1 MEMNLS
7 KNLTSSNVAALGH
20 SNEFDG
26 SRLTPHFSL
35 EEMCRSNT
43 ARVKGLPNV
52 PNAEQ
57 VKNLQQLCKNV
68 LQPLRDHL
76 GKPVVIN
83 SGFRSQAVNM
93 AVGGANNSQHMKGEA
108 ADIKC
113 KDYPN
118 AKQIYTW
125 IMDNLKFDQVILER
139 KGNAVWVHVSFRTN
153 GKNRQQALTIKV

>member
-1 MEMNLS
+1 MNLS
-7 KNLTSSNVAALGH
+7 KN
-20 SNEFDG
+20 
-26 SRLTPHFSL
+26 FSL
-35 EEMCRSNT
+35 NEMCRSNT
-43 ARVKGLPNV
+43 ASVRGLPNV

-57 VKNLQQLCKNV
+57 VKNLQQLCENV

-93 AVGGANNSQHMKGEA
+93 AVGGAKNSQHTKGEA

-113 KDYPN
+113 KDYPY
-118 AKQIYTW
+118 AKEIYTW

-139 KGNAVWVHVSFRTN
+139 KGKAVWVHVSFRTN
-153 GKNRQQALTIKV
+153 GKNRQQALTMLNA

>member
-1 MEMNLS
+1 MIKLS
-7 KNLTSSNVAALGH
+7 K
-20 SNEFDG
+20 
-26 SRLTPHFSL
+26 HFSL

-43 ARVKGLPNV
+43 ARVRGLPNV

-57 VKNLQQLCKNV
+57 VKNLKHLCENV

-113 KDYPN
+113 KDFPY
-118 AKQIYTW
+118 AKQIYAW

-139 KGNAVWVHVSFRTN
+139 KGNAVWVHVSYRAN
-153 GKNRQQALTIKV
+153 GKNRQQALTMLNA

>member
-1 MEMNLS
+1 MKLS
-7 KNLTSSNVAALGH
+7 KN
-20 SNEFDG
+20 
-26 SRLTPHFSL
+26 FSL

-43 ARVKGLPNV
+43 ASVRGLPNV

-57 VKNLQQLCKNV
+57 VKNLQQLCENV
-68 LQPLRDHL
+68 LQPLRNHL

-93 AVGGANNSQHMKGEA
+93 AVGGAKNSQHTKGEA

-113 KDYPN
+113 KDYPY
-118 AKQIYTW
+118 AKEIYTW

-139 KGNAVWVHVSFRTN
+139 KGKAVWVHVSFRTN
-153 GKNRQQALTIKV
+153 GKNRQQALTMLNA

>member
-1 MEMNLS
+1 MVMKLS
-7 KNLTSSNVAALGH
+7 KN
-20 SNEFDG
+20 
-26 SRLTPHFSL
+26 FSL

-43 ARVKGLPNV
+43 ASVRGLPNV

-57 VKNLQQLCKNV
+57 VKNLQQLCENV

-76 GKPVVIN
+76 GKPVAIN

-113 KDYPN
+113 KDYPY
-118 AKQIYTW
+118 AKEIYTW

-139 KGNAVWVHVSFRTN
+139 KGKAVWVHVSFRTN
-153 GKNRQQALTIKV
+153 GKNRQQALTMLNA

>member
-7 KNLTSSNVAALGH
+7 KNY
-20 SNEFDG
+20 
-26 SRLTPHFSL
+26 SL
-35 EEMCRSNT
+35 NEMCRSNT

-57 VKNLQQLCKNV
+57 VKNLQQLCENV

-93 AVGGANNSQHMKGEA
+93 AVGGAKNSQHMKGEA

-113 KDYPN
+113 KDYPY
-118 AKQIYTW
+118 AKMTSPP
-125 IMDNLKFDQVILER
+125 MHL
-139 KGNAVWVHVSFRTN
+139 A
-153 GKNRQQALTIKV
+153 

>member
-1 MEMNLS
+1 MAKFQLS
-7 KNLTSSNVAALGH
+7 KN
-20 SNEFDG
+20 
-26 SRLTPHFSL
+26 FSL
-35 EEMCRSNT
+35 NEMCRSNT
-43 ARVKGLPNV
+43 ARVRGLPNV

-57 VKNLQQLCKNV
+57 VKNLQQLCENV

-93 AVGGANNSQHMKGEA
+93 AVGGAKNSQHTKGEA

-113 KDYPN
+113 KDYPY
-118 AKQIYTW
+118 AKEIYTW

-139 KGNAVWVHVSFRTN
+139 KGNAVWVHVSYCAN
-153 GKNRQQALTIKV
+153 GKNRQQALSMHNS

>member
-1 MEMNLS
+1 MVMKLS
-7 KNLTSSNVAALGH
+7 KN
-20 SNEFDG
+20 
-26 SRLTPHFSL
+26 FSL

-43 ARVKGLPNV
+43 ASVRGLPNV

-57 VKNLQQLCKNV
+57 VKNLQQLCENV

-76 GKPVVIN
+76 GKPVAIN

-113 KDYPN
+113 KDYPY
-118 AKQIYTW
+118 AKKIYAW
-125 IMDNLKFDQVILER
+125 IMDNLEFDQVILER
-139 KGNAVWVHVSFRTN
+139 KGKAVWVHVSFRTN
-153 GKNRQQALTIKV
+153 GKNRQQALTMLNA

>member
-1 MEMNLS
+1 MIKLS
-7 KNLTSSNVAALGH
+7 K
-20 SNEFDG
+20 
-26 SRLTPHFSL
+26 HFSL

-43 ARVKGLPNV
+43 ARVRGLPNV

-57 VKNLQQLCKNV
+57 VKNLKHLCENV

-93 AVGGANNSQHMKGEA
+93 AVGGAKNSQHTKGEA

-113 KDYPN
+113 KDFPF
-118 AKQIYTW
+118 AKKIYAW

-139 KGNAVWVHVSFRTN
+139 KGNAVWVHVSYCAN
-153 GKNRQQALTIKV
+153 GENRQQALTINAKCER

>member
-1 MEMNLS
+1 MNMKLS
-7 KNLTSSNVAALGH
+7 KN
-20 SNEFDG
+20 
-26 SRLTPHFSL
+26 FSL

-43 ARVKGLPNV
+43 ASVRGLPNV

-57 VKNLQQLCKNV
+57 VKNLQQLCENV
-68 LQPLRDHL
+68 LQPLRNHL

-93 AVGGANNSQHMKGEA
+93 AVGGAKNSQHTKGEA

-113 KDYPN
+113 KDYPY
-118 AKQIYTW
+118 AKEIYTW

-139 KGNAVWVHVSFRTN
+139 KGKSVWVHVSFRIN
-153 GKNRQQALTIKV
+153 GKNRQQALTMLNA

>member
-1 MEMNLS
+1 MKLS
-7 KNLTSSNVAALGH
+7 KN
-20 SNEFDG
+20 
-26 SRLTPHFSL
+26 FSL

-43 ARVKGLPNV
+43 ARVRSLPNV

-57 VKNLQQLCKNV
+57 VKNLQQLCENV

-113 KDYPN
+113 KDYPY
-118 AKQIYTW
+118 AKKIYAW
-125 IMDNLKFDQVILER
+125 IMDNLEFDQVILER
-139 KGNAVWVHVSFRTN
+139 KGKAVWVHVSFRTN
-153 GKNRQQALTIKV
+153 GKNRQQALTMLNA

>member
-7 KNLTSSNVAALGH
+7 KNY
-20 SNEFDG
+20 
-26 SRLTPHFSL
+26 SL
-35 EEMCRSNT
+35 NEMCRSNT

-57 VKNLQQLCKNV
+57 VKNLQQLCENV

-76 GKPVVIN
+76 GKPVAIN

-113 KDYPN
+113 KDYPY
-118 AKQIYTW
+118 AKEIYTW
-125 IMDNLKFDQVILER
+125 IMDNLKFDQVILEP
-139 KGNAVWVHVSFRTN
+139 KGKAVWVHVSFRTN
-153 GKNRQQALTIKV
+153 GRNRQQALQIKG

>member
-1 MEMNLS
+1 MIKLS
-7 KNLTSSNVAALGH
+7 K
-20 SNEFDG
+20 
-26 SRLTPHFSL
+26 HFSL

-43 ARVKGLPNV
+43 ARVRGLPNV

-57 VKNLQQLCKNV
+57 VKNLKHLCENV

-93 AVGGANNSQHMKGEA
+93 AVGGAKNSQHTKGEA

-113 KDYPN
+113 KDFPF
-118 AKQIYTW
+118 AKKIYAW

-139 KGNAVWVHVSFRTN
+139 RGNAVWVPVSYCAH
-153 GKNRQQALTIKV
+153 GDNRQE

>member
-7 KNLTSSNVAALGH
+7 KNY
-20 SNEFDG
+20 
-26 SRLTPHFSL
+26 SL
-35 EEMCRSNT
+35 NEMCRSNT

-57 VKNLQQLCKNV
+57 VKNLQQLCKKV

-93 AVGGANNSQHMKGEA
+93 AVGGAKNSQHMKGEA

-113 KDYPN
+113 KDYSY
-118 AKQIYTW
+118 AKMIYAW

-139 KGNAVWVHVSFRTN
+139 KGNAVWVHVSYRAN

>member
-7 KNLTSSNVAALGH
+7 KN
-20 SNEFDG
+20 
-26 SRLTPHFSL
+26 FSL

-57 VKNLQQLCKNV
+57 VKNLQQLCENV
-68 LQPLRDHL
+68 LQPLRNHL

-113 KDYPN
+113 KDYPY
-118 AKQIYTW
+118 AKEIYTW

-139 KGNAVWVHVSFRTN
+139 KGKSVWVHVSFRTN
-153 GKNRQQALTIKV
+153 GKNRQQALTMLNA

>member
-7 KNLTSSNVAALGH
+7 KNY
-20 SNEFDG
+20 
-26 SRLTPHFSL
+26 SL
-35 EEMCRSNT
+35 NEMCRSNT

-113 KDYPN
+113 KDYPY
-118 AKQIYTW
+118 AKQIYAW

-139 KGNAVWVHVSFRTN
+139 KGNAVWVHVSFRA
-153 GKNRQQALTIKV
+153 GRNRQEALTIKV

>member
-1 MEMNLS
+1 MNMKLS
-7 KNLTSSNVAALGH
+7 KN
-20 SNEFDG
+20 
-26 SRLTPHFSL
+26 FSL

-43 ARVKGLPNV
+43 ARVRGLPNV

-57 VKNLQQLCKNV
+57 VKNLQQLCENV

-93 AVGGANNSQHMKGEA
+93 AVGGAKNSQHTKGEA

-113 KDYPN
+113 KDYPY
-118 AKQIYTW
+118 AKEIYTW

-139 KGNAVWVHVSFRTN
+139 KGKAVWVHVSFRTN
-153 GKNRQQALTIKV
+153 GRNRQQALQIKG

>member
-1 MEMNLS
+1 MVMKLS
-7 KNLTSSNVAALGH
+7 KN
-20 SNEFDG
+20 
-26 SRLTPHFSL
+26 FSL

-43 ARVKGLPNV
+43 ASVRGLPNV

-57 VKNLQQLCKNV
+57 VKNLQQLCENV
-68 LQPLRDHL
+68 LQPLRNHL

-93 AVGGANNSQHMKGEA
+93 AVGGAKNSQHTKGEA

-113 KDYPN
+113 KDYPY
-118 AKQIYTW
+118 AKEIYTW

-139 KGNAVWVHVSFRTN
+139 KGKAVWVHVSFRTN
-153 GKNRQQALTIKV
+153 GKNRQQALTMLNA

>member
-1 MEMNLS
+1 MVMKLS
-7 KNLTSSNVAALGH
+7 KN
-20 SNEFDG
+20 
-26 SRLTPHFSL
+26 FSL

-43 ARVKGLPNV
+43 ASVRGLPNV

-57 VKNLQQLCKNV
+57 VKNLQHLCENV

-93 AVGGANNSQHMKGEA
+93 AVGGAKNSQHTKGEA

-113 KDYPN
+113 KDYPY
-118 AKQIYTW
+118 AKEIYSW

-139 KGNAVWVHVSFRTN
+139 KGKAVWVHVSFRTN
-153 GKNRQQALTIKV
+153 GKNRQQALTMLNA

>member
-1 MEMNLS
+1 MNMKLS
-7 KNLTSSNVAALGH
+7 KN
-20 SNEFDG
+20 
-26 SRLTPHFSL
+26 FSL

-43 ARVKGLPNV
+43 ASVRGLPNV

-57 VKNLQQLCKNV
+57 VKNLQQLCENV
-68 LQPLRDHL
+68 LQPLRNHL

-93 AVGGANNSQHMKGEA
+93 AVGGAKNSQHTKGEA

-113 KDYPN
+113 KDYPY
-118 AKQIYTW
+118 AKEIYTW

-139 KGNAVWVHVSFRTN
+139 KGKAVWVHVSFRTN
-153 GKNRQQALTIKV
+153 GKNRQQALTMLNA

>member
-1 MEMNLS
+1 MVMKLS
-7 KNLTSSNVAALGH
+7 KN
-20 SNEFDG
+20 
-26 SRLTPHFSL
+26 FSL

-43 ARVKGLPNV
+43 ASVRGLPNV

-57 VKNLQQLCKNV
+57 IKNLQHLCENV

-93 AVGGANNSQHMKGEA
+93 AVGGAKNSQHTKGEA

-113 KDYPN
+113 KDFPF
-118 AKQIYTW
+118 AKKIYAW

-139 KGNAVWVHVSFRTN
+139 KGNAVWVHVSYCA
-153 GKNRQQALTIKV
+153 GKNRQQAFTIHNS

>member
-7 KNLTSSNVAALGH
+7 KN
-20 SNEFDG
+20 
-26 SRLTPHFSL
+26 FSL

-43 ARVKGLPNV
+43 ASVRGLPNV

-57 VKNLQQLCKNV
+57 VKNLQQLCENV
-68 LQPLRDHL
+68 LQPLRNHL

-93 AVGGANNSQHMKGEA
+93 AVGGAKNSQHTKGEA

-113 KDYPN
+113 KDYPY
-118 AKQIYTW
+118 AKEIYAW
-125 IMDNLKFDQVILER
+125 IMDNLEFDQVILER
-139 KGNAVWVHVSFRTN
+139 KGKSVWVHVSFRTN
-153 GKNRQQALTIKV
+153 GKNRQQALQIKG